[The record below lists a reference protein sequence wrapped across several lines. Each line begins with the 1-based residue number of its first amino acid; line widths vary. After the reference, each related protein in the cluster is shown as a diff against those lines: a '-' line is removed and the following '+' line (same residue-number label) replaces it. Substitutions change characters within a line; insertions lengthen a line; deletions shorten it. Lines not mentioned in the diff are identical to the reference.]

1 MECAIPER
9 RRDRGIVE
17 AQTRYESVADVQQ
30 SLDLSVRDLW
40 IDLWHDVNVLLETK
54 ARTATGLK
62 RLI

>member
-40 IDLWHDVNVLLETK
+40 IDLWHDVNVLLET
-54 ARTATGLK
+54 
-62 RLI
+62 